1 MSQHDHHHT
10 SRSVRSA
17 HFFNYLHRY
26 RLLLVKRWWV
36 LLLGILLGLAVQG
49 FLLWHA
55 EPAYVSYG
63 RMIMNIK
70 ITTSTGTGTGTGFT
84 EEFNNFLGTQQAL
97 MKSAKVREKAAE
109 RVRSL
114 RPNLTPVLVDLV
126 TGVAPKTTIF
136 TLQASG
142 SEPEYTRAYLD
153 ACMDEYIA
161 LKSEMRASTSD
172 TTLARIMEQ
181 LKGLEQDLRKYEDEE
196 IAFKTTNNI
205 AFITEQVSSTATYL
219 VQKNR
224 QLDAARSEYQLQT
237 MLSVEQNLEQNR
249 NDPGFPAGDATGTGR
264 NPLIVLQDDYRR
276 AQQELQMRKAELQ
289 DWSTT
294 LRPKHPRIIALSE
307 EIGRREKLL
316 SIVKDLGRDQL
327 ARARDA
333 LSLQITNL
341 EREVKELDVRSLD
354 LSGKLSQ
361 YERIRANKQN
371 IQSLHDN
378 LQRAMQSL
386 GVEKEVNP
394 DTVTPLERA
403 SVAIPAAGSPVKI
416 LIRAAAAGL
425 LAGLALLFI
434 VDRLDDRPTS
444 FTDLQDSFDEE
455 VMGQIPLDATKGSRR
470 GVGLL
475 QPDDERHAF
484 LEAYRNLRSSLLY
497 MATEGKRPRVM
508 LVTSA
513 IPGDGKSMTTANLAI
528 TMALA
533 GSRVLLVD
541 ADLRKGLLH
550 RRFGLDATVGFT
562 EVLNDKADFRKIILE
577 TSTPNLF
584 LLPRGDTSR
593 NPGEMFLRPAMREL
607 IAQLAASYDYVIFD
621 TAPVMAAD
629 DVTSLAPHVEGV
641 LFVIRANYTSARVAR
656 AALELLYQ
664 REVEVLGLV
673 FNGVQINTSDYYYY
687 RYKDYYAERKRA

>member
-1 MSQHDHHHT
+1 MTAFPNGSELTGRDVVRGHRLIAG
-10 SRSVRSA
+10 SRLA
-17 HFFNYLHRY
+17 L
-26 RLLLVKRWWV
+26 WWEKAWGASWRG
-36 LLLGILLGLAVQG
+36 LTLLGAGAVLALFDVWTW
-49 FLLWHA
+49 L
-55 EPAYVSYG
+55 P
-63 RMIMNIK
+63 
-70 ITTSTGTGTGTGFT
+70 
-84 EEFNNFLGTQQAL
+84 
-97 MKSAKVREKAAE
+97 
-109 RVRSL
+109 
-114 RPNLTPVLVDLV
+114 
-126 TGVAPKTTIF
+126 
-136 TLQASG
+136 
-142 SEPEYTRAYLD
+142 
-153 ACMDEYIA
+153 
-161 LKSEMRASTSD
+161 
-172 TTLARIMEQ
+172 
-181 LKGLEQDLRKYEDEE
+181 
-196 IAFKTTNNI
+196 
-205 AFITEQVSSTATYL
+205 
-219 VQKNR
+219 
-224 QLDAARSEYQLQT
+224 
-237 MLSVEQNLEQNR
+237 
-249 NDPGFPAGDATGTGR
+249 PG
-264 NPLIVLQDDYRR
+264 
-276 AQQELQMRKAELQ
+276 
-289 DWSTT
+289 
-294 LRPKHPRIIALSE
+294 PRIIALSE

-550 RRFGLDATVGFT
+550 RRFGLEATVGFT